1 MQRNVAL
8 RPWLFGL
15 LAASAAAWA
24 AGQFA
29 LAATPQHDTRGE
41 FLVVP
46 GEIGR
51 SGGRL
56 VVSLR
61 AEPKTLNPIFA
72 TDAPS
77 REVISVMQA
86 DLVHINRS
94 EEHTSE
100 LQSPYDLVCRL
111 LLEKKKIND
120 H

>member
-77 REVISVMQA
+77 RGVISVMQA

-94 EEHTSE
+94 GERRVGQGGDAE
-100 LQSPYDLVCRL
+100 VV
-111 LLEKKKIND
+111 
-120 H
+120 